1 MKDTTAIQEI
11 KKYLD
16 ENLFDYP
23 KDNELLLKSNLKNDI
38 CLDSIEV
45 IELII
50 KLEKVFNKVVD
61 DAEIKKIKTVSDLI
75 NSIEWVK

>member
-75 NSIEWVK
+75 NSIE

>member
-1 MKDTTAIQEI
+1 MKDTPAIQEI

-23 KDNELLLKSNLKNDI
+23 KDNELFLKSNLKNDI

-61 DAEIKKIKTVSDLI
+61 DAEINKIKTVGDLI
-75 NSIEWVK
+75 NSIE